1 MQGAFSLPVTAD
13 RSRNK
18 ERIEASLAGLCKLE
32 LLKQRQECLVLGALS
47 FGDTVPGHPARGDLQ
62 PPLSAPS
69 GPMPG
74 QDDLTLRRQLN
85 SLQCAPWGLVTALE
99 QQVGELKV
107 DTETASADSLGDA
120 GDSRPS
126 SGFYE
131 QSEGQSPL
139 GFSDPSAFDELSPGH
154 ARAMWMASAQRPKSV
169 GDIFA
174 ANRGGLLDYV
184 PRGAVP
190 RSFSVPHASLKG
202 IAEGGEVEP
211 WPWDPRYPAGFESE
225 TYGEDFQQ
233 VLRVERYILGLIQRY
248 TLAPRPSRS
257 RGGLALEARAIS
269 RQNSLCWTKIP
280 PALERSDMPQN
291 LGRQVQPSHSTE
303 QGQSRGV
310 AQALEDFL
318 PLLRARPTPSH
329 LNDLHQASLDFSRR
343 ALKPNRGQEVSSQ
356 RYYLPYSHQV
366 PGEQL
371 VKAQCIPGQARQTLA
386 STSTHWPSVFSNSGW
401 TLHAPKHLRPRP
413 ETSVKKCY
421 PGEEHPPSMKQG
433 RTACRSQSENSLLDH
448 QSTEHKYNTV
458 EQDQLKGS
466 QAQPEGS
473 QPVSTVDRCWHS
485 TQEINQEAEPL
496 GGHASRHGH
505 RPYPPPTYCY
515 SSGLLH
521 PQQGVGYTEC
531 AACHTADGCIKPGLR
546 DTESSTSEADSAG
559 SSSLSSDSDEGGSLV
574 WPQQLL
580 PRLIPPLAPAQAS
593 EPGAFTKIKA
603 SHALKKKI
611 LRFRNGSLKVMTTV

>member
-1 MQGAFSLPVTAD
+1 MQGALSLPMTAD

-18 ERIEASLAGLCKLE
+18 ERIEARLAGLCKLE
-32 LLKQRQECLVLGALS
+32 LLKQRQECLVLSALS
-47 FGDTVPGHPARGDLQ
+47 FGSTVPGHPAHGDLQ
-62 PPLSAPS
+62 PPPSAPS
-69 GPMPG
+69 GPMRVL
-74 QDDLTLRRQLN
+74 DDLTLRRQLN

-107 DTETASADSLGDA
+107 DTDTACADSLGDA
-120 GDSRPS
+120 GDSQPS

-131 QSEGQSPL
+131 QSEGPSPL
-139 GFSDPSAFDELSPGH
+139 GFSDPCAFGGLSPGQ

-184 PRGAVP
+184 PRGMVP

-233 VLRVERYILGLIQRY
+233 VLRVESYILGLIQRY
-248 TLAPRPSRS
+248 TLAPRPIKSRS
-257 RGGLALEARAIS
+257 GLALEARTIS
-269 RQNSLCWTKIP
+269 RQSSLCWTKIP
-280 PALERSDMPQN
+280 HSLERSDMPQN
-291 LGRQVQPSHSTE
+291 LGSQAQTCHGTV

-329 LNDLHQASLDFSRR
+329 L
-343 ALKPNRGQEVSSQ
+343 KVSSQ
-356 RYYLPYSHQV
+356 RYHLPHSHQV
-366 PGEQL
+366 PGEQF
-371 VKAQCIPGQARQTLA
+371 VGQTRKTPA

-413 ETSVKKCY
+413 GISVKKCY
-421 PGEEHPPSMKQG
+421 LGEEPPPSVKQG

-458 EQDQLKGS
+458 EQDQLMGS

-496 GGHASRHGH
+496 GGHASMHG
-505 RPYPPPTYCY
+505 RRPPPPSYSY
-515 SSGLLH
+515 SSGLLRPH
-521 PQQGVGYTEC
+521 QRAKYTEC
-531 AACHTADGCIKPGLR
+531 AAVSHPADGCIIPGLR
-546 DTESSTSEADSAG
+546 DTESSMSEADSIG
-559 SSSLSSDSDEGGSLV
+559 SSSLSSDSDEGGGLV

-580 PRLIPPLAPAQAS
+580 PQLIPPLAPAQAS
-593 EPGAFTKIKA
+593 DPGAFTKIKA